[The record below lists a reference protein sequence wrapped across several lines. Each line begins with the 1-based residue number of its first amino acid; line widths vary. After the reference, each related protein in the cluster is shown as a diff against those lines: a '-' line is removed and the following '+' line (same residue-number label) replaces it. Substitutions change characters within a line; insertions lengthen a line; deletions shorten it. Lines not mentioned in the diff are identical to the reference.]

1 MNEEDEHKRNVK
13 KYKQLNKLIEQEEE
27 IEVDWGKDGYE
38 IGRNLV
44 YRKKLL
50 KINSKILKQM
60 ITKMDPESTKYQ
72 IIALILQRRHFNR
85 KPIK

>member
-27 IEVDWGKDGYE
+27 IDVDWGKDGYE
-38 IGRNLV
+38 TGRNLV
-44 YRKKLL
+44 YRKTLL

>member
-27 IEVDWGKDGYE
+27 IEVDWVKDGYE
-38 IGRNLV
+38 TGRNLV

-85 KPIK
+85 KPIQ